1 LKPGLSPAFV
11 TATALACAA
20 LLGACGSP
28 DRPASWQYISPVIF
42 QPNCATGSCHS
53 PGVAAAGL
61 DFSTPDKGYTSLT
74 KLWVWIVDRTKEGEP
89 GCGPAAGTIV
99 CEKPFRPL
107 ITPYSPSESRLIN
120 MLRGRNAPRMPPDRP
135 LDEADIRLVENWILN
150 GAKRWETD
158 VVDAGVDAVRP
169 KDAASP
175 DLVSDAHA
183 DALGDGGDALT
194 DGGVQ

>member
-1 LKPGLSPAFV
+1 
-11 TATALACAA
+11 
-20 LLGACGSP
+20 
-28 DRPASWQYISPVIF
+28 
-42 QPNCATGSCHS
+42 
-53 PGVAAAGL
+53 
-61 DFSTPDKGYTSLT
+61 
-74 KLWVWIVDRTKEGEP
+74 
-89 GCGPAAGTIV
+89 
-99 CEKPFRPL
+99 
-107 ITPYSPSESRLIN
+107 
-120 MLRGRNAPRMPPDRP
+120 
-135 LDEADIRLVENWILN
+135 LVENWILN